1 MSRRPRIAA
10 AALLTVLLFAAAGA
24 PAVARAQSRGA
35 LLDVPYLSQPVRLC
49 GGAALAMVLR
59 FWGERQVYAEDFA
72 PLVDQARGGIPTEAL
87 AAAVS
92 DRGWTAVHVALE
104 ADRALTQLRDEVN
117 RGRPVIALIEARPSL
132 YHFVV
137 VVGVTSSEVV
147 LHDPARAPF
156 QVLPHAEFDAAWARA
171 ERWMLVV
178 MPPAARPAEARADV
192 ENDRAREAAGP
203 CDALVSHS
211 VRQAQS
217 GDLPAAERGLSAA
230 TALCPGDAAGW
241 RELAG
246 LRFLERAYPETL
258 RLAGAAVER
267 APGDAHAWQLLATSR
282 YLTGDRDGA
291 LDAWNRTG
299 EPRTDVVRVD
309 GAVRTPHAV
318 VVDLVDLPPRELLTS
333 SARRRAEQR
342 LGELPVASDAAVRYE
357 PLDDGWAAVDA
368 SIDERRILPGDWIQ
382 WGATTFETLLQREI
396 SVNIP
401 GRLGAGENLR
411 LRYRWAANRPRVLA
425 QFGAP
430 APGFLPGIVTA
441 ELWWERQAYA
451 GLEAGAPVLTEQRV
465 RTGGHLADWPADW
478 LRWQA
483 GAAVDR
489 FDGRRHVSID
499 GRVVTRLLDDHV
511 SVTAH
516 AERWAPTDGGPSFAA
531 AGVTAAWRS
540 SANRDAPGWSAF
552 GGTAGATRAAPL
564 AIWPGAGTSL
574 TRGALLR
581 AHSVT
586 DGGIV
591 SGAAFGRRLAF
602 ATIEHERPVWS
613 SPYGLASLA
622 IFLDLARAWN
632 RPDGTTS
639 PWLADLGAG
648 VRFGEPDADTVRLD
662 IAVGLRDRRITVSA
676 GYVPDWGR

>member
-1 MSRRPRIAA
+1 
-10 AALLTVLLFAAAGA
+10 VLLFATAGA
-24 PAVARAQSRGA
+24 PALAREQSRGA

-59 FWGERQVYAEDFA
+59 FWGEPQVFAEDFA
-72 PLVDQARGGIPTEAL
+72 PLVDQRRGGIPAEAL
-87 AAAVS
+87 ARAVS

-117 RGRPVIALIEARPSL
+117 SGRPVIALIEDRPSL

-137 VVGVTSSEVV
+137 VVGVTSREVV

-156 QVLPHAEFDAAWARA
+156 QVLPHADFDAAWARA

-178 MPPAARPAEARADV
+178 MPPAARPAEADAGDAA
-192 ENDRAREAAGP
+192 ARVQGAAGP

-211 VRQAQS
+211 VSQAQS

-246 LRFLERAYPETL
+246 LRFLEREYPETL
-258 RLAGAAVER
+258 RLAGAAIER
-267 APGDAHAWQLLATSR
+267 APGDAHAWQLVATSR

-299 EPRTDVVRVD
+299 EPRTDVVNVD
-309 GAVRTPHAV
+309 GAVRTPHTV
-318 VVDLVDLPPRELLTS
+318 VVNLVDLPPRELLTS
-333 SARRRAEQR
+333 GARRRAEQR
-342 LGELPVASDAAVRYE
+342 LEELPVASDATVRYE
-357 PLDDGWAAVDA
+357 PLDDGWAAVNV
-368 SIDERRILPGDWIQ
+368 SIDERRILPENWMG
-382 WGATTFETLLQREI
+382 WGATTFETLLQREV

-411 LRYRWAANRPRVLA
+411 LRYRWAANRPRALFE
-425 QFGAP
+425 FGAP
-430 APGFLPGIVTA
+430 APGPLPGIVTT
-441 ELWWERQAYA
+441 ELWWERQAYT
-451 GLEAGAPVLTEQRV
+451 GLESGAPVLREQRV
-465 RTGGHLADWPADW
+465 RTGGHLADWPVDW
-478 LRWQA
+478 FRWQA
-483 GAAVDR
+483 GAAIDR
-489 FDGRRHVSID
+489 FDGRRHVSVN
-499 GRVVTRLLDDHV
+499 GRLVTRLFDDHV

-516 AERWAPTDGGPSFAA
+516 AERWAPANGGSSFAA
-531 AGVTAAWRS
+531 AGATAAWRS
-540 SANRDAPGWSAF
+540 SANRDVPGWIAF
-552 GGTAGATRAAPL
+552 GGMAEATRAAPL

-602 ATIEHERPVWS
+602 TTVEHQRPVWS
-613 SPYGLASLA
+613 SPHGLASVA
-622 IFLDLARAWN
+622 IFLDLARAWD
-632 RPDGTTS
+632 RRDGTAS

-648 VRFGEPDADTVRLD
+648 IRFGEPNADTVRLD
-662 IAVGLRDRRITVSA
+662 IAVGLRDRRVTVSA